1 MMNGM
6 SNQRYGELLFSFLPR
21 TIKTEE
27 EYETVQAEID
37 RFVDQETL
45 TPAEEE
51 YLALLGTL
59 LWAYEA
65 QTENKANYQLRG
77 VDLIKGLLDLHGLK
91 QKDLIPIFKTES
103 IVSAVLHRKRRLT
116 VEQIH
121 KLATF
126 FKVSQECFF
135 EPLPTADARTKHSN
149 LIS

>member
-45 TPAEEE
+45 TSAEEE
-51 YLALLGTL
+51 YLDLLGTL

-65 QTENKANYQLRG
+65 QTENKTAYQLRG
-77 VDLIKGLLDLHGLK
+77 VDLLKGLLDLHGLK

-116 VEQIH
+116 AEQIN
-121 KLATF
+121 KLAIF
-126 FKVSQECFF
+126 FKVSQELFF
-135 EPLPTADARTKHSN
+135 ESLPTTETRKAQVT
-149 LIS
+149 